1 MCRVSLDIVALALYT
16 SYGGVVYEPRRIR
29 ISRCVFKYCCGVE
42 FPSIL
47 RKFAP
52 LYLLSPRYS
61 SGGSREGARG
71 GGGEGGGPHPFFWT
85 KLRPEEPKNFF
96 ERPPPPPYLRL
107 CMTGPLL
114 PLISRSGSGIVYWL
128 KATHCWGNHSS
139 CAPLPTFT
147 FIYLCELTTILVN
160 FSWET

>member
-1 MCRVSLDIVALALYT
+1 MCRVSLDIVALALFT
-16 SYGGVVYEPRRIR
+16 SYRGVVSEPRGIR

-47 RKFAP
+47 WKFAP
-52 LYLLSPRYS
+52 PLSPFTQVYP
-61 SGGSREGARG
+61 GIPVAD
-71 GGGEGGGPHPFFWT
+71 
-85 KLRPEEPKNFF
+85 
-96 ERPPPPPYLRL
+96 PPPPYLRVW
-107 CMTGPLL
+107 MTARL

-128 KATHCWGNHSS
+128 KATHCWGNHCS
-139 CAPLPTFT
+139 CAPLPPFT

>member
-1 MCRVSLDIVALALYT
+1 M
-16 SYGGVVYEPRRIR
+16 YEPRGIR

-52 LYLLSPRYS
+52 LYLLSPRYT
-61 SGGSREGARG
+61 SGGSRGGAQGWG
-71 GGGEGGGPHPFFWT
+71 GGGGRAAPSFLDQTEARRTEKIF
-85 KLRPEEPKNFF
+85 LRDC
-96 ERPPPPPYLRL
+96 PPPLIYIRAW
-107 CMTGPLL
+107 MTDPLL

-128 KATHCWGNHSS
+128 KATHCWGNHCS
-139 CAPLPTFT
+139 CAPLPPFT